1 MTDPIADMLTRIRN
15 AIAAKHSRVD
25 IPASKLKLEIARI
38 LKEEGY
44 INNFVIKGEGLK
56 RTVRI
61 FLRYDARGTSSI
73 THLQRI
79 STPRVRRLERHS
91 EGARRLWH
99 QHRVDLERFDERQ
112 GGASRKHRRRA
123 VGPDLLIGTNVM
135 SRIGR
140 KVIAVPKGVTVTIH
154 EQELEVKGPKGTL
167 KTPIPQGISFKVEGE
182 ELKAERASDEQAALH
197 GLARAL
203 ANNAIVGVTEGF
215 SKQMDVVGV
224 GYKADVQGKKI
235 VFSLGYSHPI
245 EFPLPAEV
253 DAKAERLTTKGSIQQ
268 YQTTLTLTSID
279 KQKLGQ
285 VAAEMHKLRKPDAY
299 KGKGV
304 RYANVP
310 IKLKPGKT
318 GK

>member
-1 MTDPIADMLTRIRN
+1 
-15 AIAAKHSRVD
+15 
-25 IPASKLKLEIARI
+25 
-38 LKEEGY
+38 
-44 INNFVIKGEGLK
+44 
-56 RTVRI
+56 
-61 FLRYDARGTSSI
+61 
-73 THLQRI
+73 
-79 STPRVRRLERHS
+79 
-91 EGARRLWH
+91 
-99 QHRVDLERFDERQ
+99 
-112 GGASRKHRRRA
+112 
-123 VGPDLLIGTNVM
+123 M

-140 KVIAVPKGVTVTIH
+140 KAITLPKGVTVTIRD
-154 EQELEVKGPKGTL
+154 EELEIKGPKGTL
-167 KTPIPQGISFKVEGE
+167 KTPVPQGINFKLDGE
-182 ELKAERASDEQAALH
+182 ELRAERSSDEVAALH

-215 SKQMDVVGV
+215 SRQMDVVGV
-224 GYKADVQGKKI
+224 GYKADVQRGKI

-245 EFPLPAEV
+245 EFPLPEGV

-299 KGKGV
+299 KGKGI
-304 RYANVP
+304 RYAGVA